1 MNGRRPGRALR
12 HVWQRLERWHDAL
25 FVARL
30 RQGVQREIRHQD
42 DTLRALV
49 LLESLGVDNPVAY
62 ETLDLVPY
70 LVADLHAWH
79 QRMGRENFGDPG
91 VCC

>member
-1 MNGRRPGRALR
+1 MSGWGRLR
-12 HVWQRLERWHDAL
+12 SAWRRLERGHDAL
-25 FVARL
+25 FVARW
-30 RQGVQREIRHQD
+30 RQGLRREARRRE

-79 QRMGRENFGDPG
+79 RRMGRESFGDPG

>member
-1 MNGRRPGRALR
+1 MTLWRGLVSAWKRVEAG
-12 HVWQRLERWHDAL
+12 HDAV
-25 FVARL
+25 FVARW
-30 RQGVQREIRHQD
+30 RQGVRREARRQQ

-70 LVADLHAWH
+70 LVADVHEWH
-79 QRMGRENFGDPG
+79 QRMGRETFGDAG

>member
-1 MNGRRPGRALR
+1 MSAEGSPGRLVSAWR
-12 HVWQRLERWHDAL
+12 AVERVHDEL
-25 FVARL
+25 FVAPL
-30 RQGVQREIRHQD
+30 RRAGAREVRRED
-42 DTLRALV
+42 DVLRALV

-62 ETLDLVPY
+62 ETLDLVPF

-79 QRMGRENFGDPG
+79 QRLGRDEFGDVG

>member
-1 MNGRRPGRALR
+1 MSLRAFWRRAE
-12 HVWQRLERWHDAL
+12 RLHDAA
-25 FVARL
+25 FVARW
-30 RQGVQREIRHQD
+30 RQGLRREARRRD
-42 DTLRALV
+42 DTLRALL

-70 LVADLHAWH
+70 LVADFHEWH
-79 QRMGRENFGDPG
+79 RRMGREEFGDPG

>member
-1 MNGRRPGRALR
+1 MNSERFARLRAAWR
-12 HVWQRLERWHDAL
+12 SIERYHDEL
-25 FVARL
+25 FVAPWRAGL
-30 RQGVQREIRHQD
+30 QREARRQQ

-49 LLESLGVDNPVAY
+49 MLESLGVDNPVAY
-62 ETLDLVPY
+62 ETLDLIPH

-79 QRMGRENFGDPG
+79 QRMDAEEFGDPG